1 MIMSKP
7 NQIYLLFSNTFRKPI
22 LRKTGSTKW
31 LDRVST
37 YKGIKKFVDL
47 SQIQS

>member
-7 NQIYLLFSNTFRKPI
+7 NQIYLVIHLENQYV